1 MRIGLDARLVDYRVG
16 GTAGYTAQL
25 MGALRGLGR
34 EHRFVAVRSRRPK
47 LREANLQADDTLAV
61 WTPPHHRLE
70 RYSLWWELR
79 DARLDV
85 LHSTDF
91 IPPRRGHWRS
101 VITVHDVAFLRMPA
115 LLTSASR
122 RYYGGIR
129 RAVREAD
136 AVIAVSQATRRDVI
150 ELADSPADKVHVV
163 YEAADPSLA
172 PMPADEARALVQ
184 ARHGVEGAYVLF
196 VGTLEPRKN
205 IPTLLEAFSL
215 LRRELPARLVLAGG
229 RGWLSEDVFET
240 VRRLALDDGVVF
252 VGEVSPADLR
262 PLYCAADVLVLPS
275 VYEGFGLPA
284 LEAMACGTPV
294 VVSNA
299 GALPEIVGD
308 AAVMVR
314 PEDPTDIANGIS
326 WVLSNPSFR
335 SSLVQRGLTRAAQFS
350 WERAAR
356 ETLAIYEQVAA
367 A

>member
-16 GTAGYTAQL
+16 GGARYTAQL
-25 MGALRGLGR
+25 MAALSGLGH
-34 EHRFVAVRSRRPK
+34 EHEFVAVRSRRAK
-47 LREANLQADDTLAV
+47 VQASDLQADATLAV
-61 WTPPHHRLE
+61 WTPPHHLLE

-79 DARLDV
+79 NARLDV

-115 LLTSASR
+115 LLTAASR

-136 AVIAVSQATRRDVI
+136 AVIAVSQATRRDLL
-150 ELADSPADKVHVV
+150 ELAGAPAEKVHVV
-163 YEAADPSLA
+163 YEAADASLA
-172 PMPADEARALVQ
+172 PMPATEAAALVQ
-184 ARHGVEGAYVLF
+184 AHHGLDGAYVLF

-205 IPTLLEAFSL
+205 IPMLLRACSL
-215 LRRELPARLVLAGG
+215 LRRELPTRLVLAGG
-229 RGWLSEDVFET
+229 HGWLSEDVFET
-240 VRRLALDDGVVF
+240 VRRLAIHDGVVF
-252 VGEVSPADLR
+252 LGEVRPADLR
-262 PLYCAADVLVLPS
+262 PLYCAADALVLPS

-308 AAVMVR
+308 AAVVVR
-314 PEDPTDIANGIS
+314 PEDPEDIANGIS
-326 WVLSNPSFR
+326 WVLSNASFR
-335 SSLVQRGLTRAAQFS
+335 SSLVERGLARAAAFS